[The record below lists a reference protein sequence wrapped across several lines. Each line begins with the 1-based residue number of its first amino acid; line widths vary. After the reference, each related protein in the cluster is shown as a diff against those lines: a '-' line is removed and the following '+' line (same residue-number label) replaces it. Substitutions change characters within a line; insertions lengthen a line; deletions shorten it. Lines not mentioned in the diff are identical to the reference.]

1 MRMRKLFTII
11 ALILISTVSSLGAIN
26 VFAAGNYVYL
36 GGMSAG
42 FSVIT
47 RGANVIG
54 LTDVLTTE
62 GLISPAKIAGI
73 LAGDVIYNIDEN
85 EVNTAFDVEK
95 AFNDGKRKTV
105 VLKRDE
111 ETILKDVTPIKDV
124 NGKYRIGVFI
134 KDELNGIGTIT
145 YIDNNG
151 FASLGHPITNENGS
165 IIDVYKG
172 EIFSC
177 NITGYIKGERGV
189 PGELRGVILK
199 SDKLGEI
206 EKNDYNGVFGVNTGI
221 ETEKLRKIEVGIPKI
236 GNATIYAT
244 IEGFSPKEY
253 TISIIKADNYKNSNK
268 NLVIKITDK
277 ELLASTGG
285 IVQGM
290 SGSPIVQDGKIVG
303 AVTHVFL
310 NDPSRG
316 FGISLSNML
325 NN

>member
-1 MRMRKLFTII
+1 MKIKKIFTAI
-11 ALILISTVSSLGAIN
+11 ALFSLSIISSFGVVNA
-26 VFAAGNYVYL
+26 FADNDYVYL

-54 LTDVLTTE
+54 LTDVLTKE
-62 GLISPAKIAGI
+62 GLISPAKIGGI

-85 EVNTAFDVEK
+85 EVNTASEIEK
-95 AFNDGKRKTV
+95 SFNDGKRKTV
-105 VLKRDE
+105 VIKRNG
-111 ETILKDVTPIKDV
+111 ETILKDVTPVKDI
-124 NGKYRIGVFI
+124 NGKYRIGIFI

-145 YIDNNG
+145 YIDKNG
-151 FASLGHPITNENGS
+151 FASLGHPITNESGNAVT
-165 IIDVYKG
+165 VYKG
-172 EIFSC
+172 DVFSC
-177 NITGYIKGERGV
+177 NITGYIKGERGT
-189 PGELRGVILK
+189 PGELRGIILK

-206 EKNDYNGVFGVNTGI
+206 VKNDYNGVFGRATGI
-221 ETEKLRKIEVGIPKI
+221 ETEKLIKIKVGAPKI
-236 GNATIYAT
+236 GNASIYTT

-253 TISIIKADNYKNSNK
+253 SISIIKADNYKNSNK

-277 ELLASTGG
+277 ELLSSTGG

-325 NN
+325 NC

>member
-1 MRMRKLFTII
+1 MRIKKISTII
-11 ALILISTVSSLGAIN
+11 VFLIISVVSSIGAVN
-26 VFAAGNYVYL
+26 VFAAEEFVYL

-47 RGANVIG
+47 RGANIIG
-54 LTDVLTTE
+54 LTDVLTAE

-73 LAGDVIYNIDEN
+73 LAGDVIYNVDEN
-85 EVNTAFDVEK
+85 EVNTALDIEK
-95 AFNDGKRKTV
+95 SFNDGKRKTV
-105 VLKRDE
+105 VIKRNE
-111 ETILKDVTPIKDV
+111 ETVIKDVTPVKDV
-124 NGKYRIGVFI
+124 NGKYRIGVFV

-145 YIDNNG
+145 YFDKKG
-151 FASLGHPITNENGS
+151 FASLGHPITNENGN

-172 EIFSC
+172 EIYSC

-199 SDKLGEI
+199 SDKFGVI
-206 EKNDYNGVFGVNTGI
+206 TKNDYNGVFGCSTGI
-221 ETEKLRKIEVGIPKI
+221 ETEKMKKIEVGTPKI
-236 GNATIYAT
+236 GNASIYST
-244 IEGFSPKEY
+244 IEAFSPKEY
-253 TISIIKADNYKNSNK
+253 SISIIKADNYKNSNK
-268 NLVIKITDK
+268 NIVIKITDK

-316 FGISLSNML
+316 FGISISNMI